1 MVEEHTTEA
10 TKKDMNSVAIF
21 VKLLL
26 VDILR
31 NLLTLPSHWKN
42 LVETVLTVDNNLAQ
56 SCFRLLDSIFFEY
69 AEKRTAKPEFFFFSK

>member
-26 VDILR
+26 VNIPR
-31 NLLTLPSHWKN
+31 N

-69 AEKRTAKPEFFFFSK
+69 AEKRTAQPEFFFSK